1 MGLAG
6 RLRSAART
14 FVGLGSWCLR
24 PTIIPLGVC
33 LDLSALHVLD
43 STADPIT
50 FEVNIYDCCI
60 DGKVSRSSVAILES
74 TVHEITKKVI
84 SDLNAVGS

>member
-24 PTIIPLGVC
+24 PPIIPLGVC

-50 FEVNIYDCCI
+50 F
-60 DGKVSRSSVAILES
+60 KSMS
-74 TVHEITKKVI
+74 TIIV
-84 SDLNAVGS
+84 

>member
-14 FVGLGSWCLR
+14 FVGLGSCCLR
-24 PTIIPLGVC
+24 PSTIPLGVC

-50 FEVNIYDCCI
+50 LKLLSTDIVYKMDIIEV
-60 DGKVSRSSVAILES
+60 
-74 TVHEITKKVI
+74 ITLQFWK
-84 SDLNAVGS
+84 L